1 MLPISDAINT
11 LNLQLPHTLPDHS
24 VIISE
29 FDLFSFISQSVPSC
43 NDQSSGKKCKKNI
56 RKNDGKF
63 MCSTECIQL
72 INCAIEKIEANVK
85 CQTEIDYIY
94 SNVKSIFVSEID
106 KLPEIQTASSKHGK
120 RALRKAAPFW
130 NPELQRL
137 WQTRCDKENLYLS
150 FQCDGKDRN
159 QRNAKQILKDGFKQ
173 AQQIFDTKFRQFK
186 RQHKYNSFHK
196 LADLAEKAANDP
208 SEMWKR
214 LKALS
219 DRKSSHVLL
228 ETIRADG
235 SICKDK
241 KEVLLKWYSDFSE
254 CFKGIKDDP
263 DLVFDDDFLEEI
275 SKLKVDFDKLSVEE

>member
-56 RKNDGKF
+56 RKIDGKF

-72 INCAIEKIEANVK
+72 INCTIEKIEANVK

-130 NPELQRL
+130 NPGGIESQK
-137 WQTRCDKENLYLS
+137 TN
-150 FQCDGKDRN
+150 
-159 QRNAKQILKDGFKQ
+159 
-173 AQQIFDTKFRQFK
+173 
-186 RQHKYNSFHK
+186 K
-196 LADLAEKAANDP
+196 LFF
-208 SEMWKR
+208 
-214 LKALS
+214 
-219 DRKSSHVLL
+219 VLL
-228 ETIRADG
+228 IFVVHLILLTMFCCLIRFLVNLALLVKCTIRC
-235 SICKDK
+235 SLCT
-241 KEVLLKWYSDFSE
+241 
-254 CFKGIKDDP
+254 GILRP
-263 DLVFDDDFLEEI
+263 ELF
-275 SKLKVDFDKLSVEE
+275 